1 MLLWLLAAVAA
12 QQFIDLAPKSI
23 FTYTTNNGF
32 AGRKYFPQ
40 PLCGGI
46 AVFDYDNDGM
56 MDLYLTNGAPFPSL
70 KKTPRHYNALLRN
83 KGNGEFE
90 DATARAGLT
99 GELLGYSMG
108 AAAGD
113 FDNDGFTDL
122 FVANIGANTLYRNNG
137 KGAFLDVTA
146 RAGLSK
152 PPNTLSVQGAW
163 LDYDNDGDLDL
174 VLSNYTLWTPETD
187 RRCVR
192 EDGVEFYCHPKT
204 YPAVPHRLYRN
215 LGGGRFEDVTEA
227 AGFANALGK
236 GMGIAIAD
244 FNADGFA
251 DIFLANDTER
261 NFLYVNQQDG
271 TFKEQGLLLGAA
283 YNDDAATVSAMGADA
298 KDYDN
303 DGRPDIFYN
312 DLMVQIWGLFRNTN
326 GKSFRYTSPAAGLV
340 RLSQPYSGWSGG
352 FIDYDN
358 DGWKDLYS
366 ANGDVDSLRDNAAQ
380 HDTMFRNIEGRFT
393 DVSQQMGK
401 DFLPKGYQRGA
412 AFADFNNDGW
422 MDVAVTSLGRRPRIL
437 LNQPGSNNWL
447 LLAAPGAAVKITTP
461 SGRTLH
467 NHSAP
472 SVGLLSSSDPRI
484 HFGLGQEASADVE
497 LHWPGGAVETRKGVP
512 ANQILDFKNPNN
524 LRNASPR

>member
-1 MLLWLLAAVAA
+1 MLLWMVATLAA
-12 QQFIDLAPKSI
+12 QQFVDVAPKSD
-23 FTYTTNNGF
+23 FTYNTNNGF
-32 AGRKYFPQ
+32 TDRKYFPQ
-40 PLCGGI
+40 PLCGGV
-46 AVFDYDNDGM
+46 AVLDYDNDGL
-56 MDLYLTNGAPFPSL
+56 MDLYLTNGAAFPGL
-70 KKTPRHYNALLRN
+70 KKTTIHYNALLRN
-83 KGNGEFE
+83 RGNGELE
-90 DATARAGLT
+90 DVTARAGLS
-99 GELLGYSMG
+99 GELLGYSLG

-137 KGAFLDVTA
+137 KGAFLDATA
-146 RAGLSK
+146 SAGLTK

-174 VLSNYTLWTPETD
+174 VLSNYTLWTPEID

-215 LGGGRFEDVTEA
+215 LGSGRFEDVTEA
-227 AGFANALGK
+227 AGFANTLGK

-261 NFLYVNQQDG
+261 NFLYVNQKDG

-283 YNDDAATVSAMGADA
+283 YNDDAATVSAMG
-298 KDYDN
+298 
-303 DGRPDIFYN
+303 
-312 DLMVQIWGLFRNTN
+312 
-326 GKSFRYTSPAAGLV
+326 
-340 RLSQPYSGWSGG
+340 
-352 FIDYDN
+352 
-358 DGWKDLYS
+358 GWKDLYS
-366 ANGDVDSLRDNAAQ
+366 ANGDVDFLRDNAAQ
-380 HDTMFRNIEGRFT
+380 HDTMFRNIDGRFS
-393 DVSQQMGK
+393 DVSQAMGK
-401 DFLPKGYQRGA
+401 DFLPNGYQRGA
-412 AFADFNNDGW
+412 A
-422 MDVAVTSLGRRPRIL
+422 

-447 LLAAPGAAVKITTP
+447 LIAAPGAAVKLTLP

-472 SVGLLSSSDPRI
+472 SVGFLSSSDPRI
-484 HFGLGQEASADVE
+484 HFGLGKETSAGVE
-497 LHWPGGAVETRKGVP
+497 LHWPGGAAETRKGVR
-512 ANQILDFKNPNN
+512 ANQILDFKNPSN